1 MDNKKH
7 RNRKTRGNKAN
18 KETKLAILI
27 IITSGIIIY
36 LLLNFISSR
45 LKISKLNNES
55 NELKIKTEQLSNEI
69 KTLKDELEVVN
80 SLEYI
85 EKKAREE
92 LGMIKNGEQ
101 IFVPE
106 GQLDQGESE
115 EQKNTDENEAETS
128 ENTNSQS
135 Q

>member
-1 MDNKKH
+1 MDNKRH

-115 EQKNTDENEAETS
+115 EEKNTDENESETS

>member
-115 EQKNTDENEAETS
+115 EEKNTDENEAETS
-128 ENTNSQS
+128 ENTNTQS